1 MLIVTMMLTGTYQ
14 MHTEV
19 SQRLL
24 RALPSLLVVPDEV
37 WDCPLVRVD
46 FALHAQSLGCAVVD
60 VPAGATVDDLR
71 AGYARARELAV
82 AERRPAVLVCRTH
95 PSSWTES
102 GAWWE
107 VGVPASLSG
116 HSAYQEGK
124 TRQLRW
130 TR

>member
-1 MLIVTMMLTGTYQ
+1 MECG
-14 MHTEV
+14 
-19 SQRLL
+19 
-24 RALPSLLVVPDEV
+24 
-37 WDCPLVRVD
+37 VRVD
-46 FALHAQSLGCAVVD
+46 FALNAQPLGCAVVD

-71 AGYARARELAV
+71 AGYARARELVV

-116 HSAYQEGK
+116 HSGYQEGK